1 MHSESSRAGLSSI
14 WKQYKRTKDQ
24 IDVNKLQPSKSN
36 LEKGI
41 PVSVFKNY
49 KDS

>member
-14 WKQYKRTKDQ
+14 WKQYKRTKYQ
-24 IDVNKLQPSKSN
+24 IDVNKPQPANSN
-36 LEKGI
+36 LEKHI
-41 PVSVFKNY
+41 TVSVLKNY